1 MPRSN
6 GALGFAQYLPR
17 ELALR
22 TKSQIVDMMCMALG
36 GRAAEEIMFGDVTT
50 GASDDLKRVT
60 QMAYSMVRIY
70 GMNDKVG
77 NLSFPP
83 SEQAFEERPF

>member
-1 MPRSN
+1 
-6 GALGFAQYLPR
+6 
-17 ELALR
+17 
-22 TKSQIVDMMCMALG
+22 
-36 GRAAEEIMFGDVTT
+36 MFGDVTT

-77 NLSFPP
+77 NLARVSTIMSKP
-83 SEQAFEERPF
+83 SKKGLSSDATAQLFDEEAKVVIGEAYDRTKEEAALRPAAKTAR